1 MENLFEAKAWE
12 ELIGEFEKNYR
23 ILEKYSLFP
32 VSDLN
37 PDLINQLAHY
47 CMAWVANEKGWVEKA
62 ISYSTAGRNKLE
74 EVQLQDVGHFG
85 LAYGSPASGMV
96 ESLGAQATFLVIG
109 GSRIAL
115 MEPAGDGGLT
125 SHFAQNRGEGLL
137 LLTLGVSDLSSAVQ
151 RLRSHGVE
159 CGEPLPSGEL
169 FVHGEATC
177 GVRLRLI
184 TRRTSSSIG
193 LRENHG

>member
-1 MENLFEAKAWE
+1 
-12 ELIGEFEKNYR
+12 
-23 ILEKYSLFP
+23 
-32 VSDLN
+32 
-37 PDLINQLAHY
+37 
-47 CMAWVANEKGWVEKA
+47 
-62 ISYSTAGRNKLE
+62 
-74 EVQLQDVGHFG
+74 
-85 LAYGSPASGMV
+85 MV

-125 SHFAQNRGEGLL
+125 SRFAQNRGEGLL

-151 RLRSHGVE
+151 RLRSHGVK

-169 FVHGEATC
+169 FVHGDATC

-184 TRRTSSSIG
+184 ARRTSSSIG